1 MRLVA
6 RKSLIVCSL
15 SGTDWDSILTLS
27 QYRKST
33 QSSRHSVFRSTAP
46 ERTVHNQSPWVPT
59 AGPCLSSHDSPHR
72 RHYQPYNLQLATSWG
87 NEPRNWLDFARLSRH
102 FLWFYFRFRR
112 RSPPIVTPG
121 RLFARRRVANTRS
134 GLMTATA
141 SVTKFE
147 DPWYFLQVSN
157 YINFFLNLS
166 LVVFKTCE
174 KKIKININN

>member
-6 RKSLIVCSL
+6 WKSLKVFTVAYQGPIETRYVL
-15 SGTDWDSILTLS
+15 
-27 QYRKST
+27 
-33 QSSRHSVFRSTAP
+33 SRHSVFRSTAP
-46 ERTVHNQSPWVPT
+46 ERTVHNQSPRVPT

-134 GLMTATA
+134 GLMTATELRLPTVKTHDTICKYVIT
-141 SVTKFE
+141 S
-147 DPWYFLQVSN
+147 
-157 YINFFLNLS
+157 IS
-166 LVVFKTCE
+166 L
-174 KKIKININN
+174 